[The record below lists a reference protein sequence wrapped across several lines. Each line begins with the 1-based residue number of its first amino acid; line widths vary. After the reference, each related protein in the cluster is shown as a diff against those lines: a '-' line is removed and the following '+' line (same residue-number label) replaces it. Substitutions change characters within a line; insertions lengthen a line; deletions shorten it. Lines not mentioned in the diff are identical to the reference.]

1 MAIRILFCNMD
12 LDEFFS
18 KYGTPEEIGL
28 EDYSDLIYDSYDLYK
43 KCIKKYYI
51 TEDFDLDDLSY
62 LYNDNYSIVDDVNI
76 EDLSSYLH
84 NNNCS
89 TTEDS
94 DLDDSSC
101 LYKNN

>member
-1 MAIRILFCNMD
+1 MD

-51 TEDFDLDDLSY
+51 TEDFDLEDLSY
-62 LYNDNYSIVDDVNI
+62 LYSDDCSISEGFDA
-76 EDLSSYLH
+76 
-84 NNNCS
+84 
-89 TTEDS
+89 
-94 DLDDSSC
+94 DDSSC

>member
-1 MAIRILFCNMD
+1 MK

-18 KYGTPEEIGL
+18 KYGKPEEIAA

-51 TEDFDLDDLSY
+51 TEDFDLEDLSY
-62 LYNDNYSIVDDVNI
+62 LYNDDCSISEAFDA
-76 EDLSSYLH
+76 
-84 NNNCS
+84 
-89 TTEDS
+89 
-94 DLDDSSC
+94 DDSGC

>member
-1 MAIRILFCNMD
+1 MD

-51 TEDFDLDDLSY
+51 TEDFDLEDLSY
-62 LYNDNYSIVDDVNI
+62 LYSDDCSISEGFD
-76 EDLSSYLH
+76 
-84 NNNCS
+84 
-89 TTEDS
+89 T
-94 DLDDSSC
+94 DDSGC